1 MNKILIF
8 FAIIFIIA
16 IFFTDKHLSD
26 LRIERCEGKPQGYAV
41 MVYGRAYACTG
52 VDK

>member
-1 MNKILIF
+1 MNKFSIGFAVISIISIF
-8 FAIIFIIA
+8 FI
-16 IFFTDKHLSD
+16 DRHLSN

-52 VDK
+52 VNK